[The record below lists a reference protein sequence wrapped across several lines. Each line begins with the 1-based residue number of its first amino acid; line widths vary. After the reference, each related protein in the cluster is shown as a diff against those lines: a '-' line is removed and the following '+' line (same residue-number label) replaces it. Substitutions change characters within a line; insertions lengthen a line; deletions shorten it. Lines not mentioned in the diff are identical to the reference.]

1 MKIFDESFEL
11 ARVLDLRAV
20 QHRVSIANIA
30 NEETPGYRA
39 KELHFKDALAAARQ
53 DAKGVIMNITNARHL
68 MLPIV
73 TTKERIAEVPAADL
87 PLDANSVNL
96 ELEMAKLSDN
106 AMQYRAI
113 AEVLRKEFAHILS
126 AINGRDQP

>member
-1 MKIFDESFEL
+1 MNIFDESFDL
-11 ARVLDLRAV
+11 AQRVLDLRAI
-20 QHRVSIANIA
+20 QHRVSISNIA

-53 DAKGVIMNITNARHL
+53 DAKGVTMHITNARHL
-68 MLPIV
+68 MLPIM
-73 TTKERIAEVPAADL
+73 TMDGRISEVPAADL

-106 AMQYRAI
+106 AMQYKAV
-113 AEVLRKEFAHILS
+113 AELLRREFEHLLS
-126 AINGRDQP
+126 AIREGR

>member
-1 MKIFDESFEL
+1 MNIFDESFEL
-11 ARVLDLRAV
+11 ARVLDLRMV

-53 DAKGVIMNITNARHL
+53 DAKGVIMHITNARHL

-73 TTKERIAEVPAADL
+73 TTDGRIASLTAAL
-87 PLDANSVNL
+87 CGSHSNLMPL
-96 ELEMAKLSDN
+96 
-106 AMQYRAI
+106 
-113 AEVLRKEFAHILS
+113 
-126 AINGRDQP
+126 